1 MNPPDKELLSS
12 LRIQAMQ
19 VSKNAYSPYSRF
31 QVGAVVLDREGRLFK
46 GCNMENAS
54 FSLTQ
59 CAERNAIAAALSNGA
74 SAGSLTTLVIYKSG
88 ERALPPCGACR
99 QVMHEMMA
107 RDSQVISCCDSTDVK
122 IWSRDDYLPDAFEY
136 RNHPFDSDE

>member
-1 MNPPDKELLSS
+1 MKSQDKALLET
-12 LRIQAMQ
+12 LRGHAIK

-31 QVGAVVLDREGRLFK
+31 QVGAAVVDREGRLFT

-59 CAERNAIAAALSNGA
+59 CAERNAIAAALSGG
-74 SAGSLTTLVIYKSG
+74 SPVGSLITLVIYKSG

-107 RDSQVISCCDSTDVK
+107 RESRVISCCDSDDLKV
-122 IWSRDDYLPDAFEY
+122 WSRDEYLPDAFEY
-136 RNHPFDSDE
+136 QNHPFDSSE